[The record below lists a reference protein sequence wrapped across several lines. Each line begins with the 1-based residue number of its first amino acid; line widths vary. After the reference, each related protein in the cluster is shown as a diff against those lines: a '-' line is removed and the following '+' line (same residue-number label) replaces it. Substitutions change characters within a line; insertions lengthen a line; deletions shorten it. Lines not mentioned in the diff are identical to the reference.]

1 MIALNRNSQVSHTPF
16 GGHSPAPPAGGQSS
30 LFGTSYDSLNY
41 PGLPG
46 HSYPGLPG
54 HPAGGPAPG
63 AGAGAGGGGGGGA
76 GGLLGSLGN
85 IRQMIDRMGGIDG
98 VLEHVTKI
106 QKIMSSVQQ
115 MAPMLKLLMGK
126 KASPAA
132 LDEDDYVPRRYRR
145 RRRRRRTGSSRRRPR
160 R

>member
-1 MIALNRNSQVSHTPF
+1 
-16 GGHSPAPPAGGQSS
+16 
-30 LFGTSYDSLNY
+30 
-41 PGLPG
+41 
-46 HSYPGLPG
+46 
-54 HPAGGPAPG
+54 
-63 AGAGAGGGGGGGA
+63 
-76 GGLLGSLGN
+76 
-85 IRQMIDRMGGIDG
+85 MIDRMGGIDG